1 MEKVPD
7 LHRTEELSAI
17 AVDYCPEVCQHF
29 PEQREISVTF
39 DERGGARWRSTRR
52 FSSGTFSAKIKTPS
66 GNTSGLNSSFYL
78 STLEGPRDQDEIDF
92 EFLGKDKGTVQTNFY
107 THGTGGR
114 EVIHDLGFDSSQEF
128 HEYTI
133 KWEPDRIEWLVDGKS
148 IRGAGEEALEEEE
161 DEGFPTGP
169 CFLYASV
176 WNAGEVNEGLWA
188 GPYIG
193 CDVPYVCVYKDVFVP
208 CH

>member
-7 LHRTEELSAI
+7 LHKTEELSAI

-148 IRGAGEEALEEEE
+148 IRVAEKKKKK
-161 DEGFPTGP
+161 
-169 CFLYASV
+169 
-176 WNAGEVNEGLWA
+176 VNEGLWA